1 MARTPPVTDAVAVGD
16 NVGSVASEG
25 AVKATVF
32 DDSCGMEPAR
42 VMNIFALTGRESEGV
57 MVTNIEIRVEF
68 AVSDET
74 RWLVNSFRENQDE
87 LREIYL
93 RSHAQ

>member
-1 MARTPPVTDAVAVGD
+1 MVRTPPVTEAEAVGD

-32 DDSCGMEPAR
+32 DDSCCGMEPAR

-57 MVTNIEIRVEF
+57 MVTNIETRVEF
-68 AVSDET
+68 AVSDESEMAGKF
-74 RWLVNSFRENQDE
+74 VPREPG
-87 LREIYL
+87 
-93 RSHAQ
+93 